1 MLYINLVQYQIQCFI
16 AKMLHLYIGLPIRLV
31 NGRTAN
37 EGRVEIYY
45 KNSWATVCDDG
56 WDNTDASVVCKQLG
70 FSSTG
75 TAVGSA
81 GFGQGSGV
89 ILLDDVRCTSS
100 QINLFNC
107 HHYGFEYHNCG
118 HSEDAGVR
126 CGSLPGNHLL
136 PTRIRAVQLII

>member
-1 MLYINLVQYQIQCFI
+1 MV
-16 AKMLHLYIGLPIRLV
+16 HLCIGHRIRLV

-45 KNSWATVCDDG
+45 KGSWATVCDDG
-56 WDNTDASVVCKQLG
+56 WDNTDASVVCRQLG

-89 ILLDDVRCTSS
+89 ILLDDVQCVSG
-100 QINLFNC
+100 QLNLFDC
-107 HHYGFEYHNCG
+107 GHIGFEFHNCG

-126 CGSLPGNHLL
+126 CSGAASKLYY
-136 PTRIRAVQLII
+136 I